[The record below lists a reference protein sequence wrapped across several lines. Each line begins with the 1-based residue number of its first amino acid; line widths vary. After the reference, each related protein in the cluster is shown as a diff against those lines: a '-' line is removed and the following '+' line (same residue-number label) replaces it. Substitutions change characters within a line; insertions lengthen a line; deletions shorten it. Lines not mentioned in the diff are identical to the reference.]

1 MVNFSY
7 HQNNLLFNVAAPSFI
22 DEKSIRYSF
31 LLEGS
36 GNNTW
41 SEPSNIAFFN
51 VMNLAPGKYTLKSRS
66 EFPEAMYP
74 VQTLSYSFVIKP
86 PYWQTWW
93 FRAGIGIL
101 GIGILVA
108 GVRFYY
114 RRKLEKRIS
123 LLEKQQAVEKERTR
137 IATDMHDDLGGG
149 LSRIKFLSQSI
160 QLKTKEQKSIT
171 DDVNKIA
178 QYSDEM
184 VDKMGEIVWAL
195 NEKNDSLADL
205 LAFTRAYAVEYLSSN
220 NIACD
225 FRMPDAV
232 PEIFISGETRRNIFL
247 SVKEALHNIIKH
259 AAATEV
265 ILQIEFDKNLK
276 LIIHDNGKG
285 IDFDHIRR
293 FGNGLVN
300 IQERIKSIGGKA
312 SITNDK
318 GALIQLE
325 VPV

>member
-1 MVNFSY
+1 M
-7 HQNNLLFNVAAPSFI
+7 
-22 DEKSIRYSF
+22 
-31 LLEGS
+31 
-36 GNNTW
+36 
-41 SEPSNIAFFN
+41 NIEISKAFWQT
-51 VMNLAPGKYTLKSRS
+51 NLAKVIMGAMLILFVWLFLKW
-66 EFPEAMYP
+66 YL
-74 VQTLSYSFVIKP
+74 Q
-86 PYWQTWW
+86 
-93 FRAGIGIL
+93 
-101 GIGILVA
+101 
-108 GVRFYY
+108 
-114 RRKLEKRIS
+114 RKLIKHKQEF
-123 LLEKQQAVEKERTR
+123 EKQQAVEKERTR
-137 IATDMHDDLGGG
+137 IALDMHDDLGGG

-160 QLKTKEQKSIT
+160 QLKMNEQKSIT
-171 DDVNKIA
+171 DDVTKIA

-205 LAFTRAYAVEYLSSN
+205 LAFTRAYAVEYLSLN

-225 FRMPDAV
+225 FRMPEKV
-232 PEIFISGETRRNIFL
+232 PETFISGEIRRNIFL

-293 FGNGLVN
+293 FGNGLIN
-300 IQERIKSIGGKA
+300 IRERIKSIGGKA
-312 SITNDK
+312 TIKNDK